1 MRLLLIRHGR
11 TASNVARL
19 LDTAPP
25 GAPLDDVGLD
35 QARALA
41 DTLADE
47 PIEAVY
53 ASDLIRSQQTAEP
66 LALRHG
72 LEVIVRAGVRE
83 IQAGEDEMSADW
95 VRYLTTIISWQS
107 NIDTR
112 IPGGETGR
120 EVLARFDAVLG
131 EARAKGHRTI
141 AVVSHGAMI
150 RTWAATRA
158 TNLTLDF
165 LRTTSLENT
174 LVVDLV
180 DAADG
185 SWQVTR
191 WGDKTP

>member
-11 TASNVARL
+11 TASNVTRL

-25 GAPLDDVGLD
+25 GAPLDDVGLS

-95 VRYLTTIISWQS
+95 LRYLTTIISWQS
-107 NIDTR
+107 DIDAR

-174 LVVDLV
+174 LVVDLA
-180 DAADG
+180 DAR
-185 SWQVTR
+185 VLPR
-191 WGDKTP
+191 PV

>member
-11 TASNVARL
+11 TASNVTRL

-25 GAPLDDVGLD
+25 GAPLDDVGLS

-174 LVVDLV
+174 LVVDLA

>member
-11 TASNVARL
+11 TASNVTRL

-25 GAPLDDVGLD
+25 GAPLDDVGLS

-107 NIDTR
+107 DIDTR

-174 LVVDLV
+174 LVVDLA

>member
-1 MRLLLIRHGR
+1 MRLLLIRHGQ
-11 TASNVARL
+11 TASNVTRL
-19 LDTAPP
+19 LDTAAP
-25 GAPLDDVGLD
+25 GAPLDEVGLE

-41 DTLADE
+41 EALADE

-107 NIDTR
+107 DIDTR

-174 LVVDLV
+174 LVVDLA

>member
-158 TNLTLDF
+158 TNLTVDF
-165 LRTTSLENT
+165 LRTTSVENT
-174 LVVDLV
+174 LVVDLA

>member
-1 MRLLLIRHGR
+1 MRESARSKRAR
-11 TASNVARL
+11 TKC
-19 LDTAPP
+19 PP
-25 GAPLDDVGLD
+25 
-35 QARALA
+35 
-41 DTLADE
+41 T
-47 PIEAVY
+47 
-53 ASDLIRSQQTAEP
+53 
-66 LALRHG
+66 
-72 LEVIVRAGVRE
+72 
-83 IQAGEDEMSADW
+83 
-95 VRYLTTIISWQS
+95 
-107 NIDTR
+107 
-112 IPGGETGR
+112 
-120 EVLARFDAVLG
+120 G

-174 LVVDLV
+174 LVVDLA

>member
-11 TASNVARL
+11 TASNVTRL

-41 DTLADE
+41 DTLAGE

-107 NIDTR
+107 DIDTR

-158 TNLTLDF
+158 TNLTVDF

-174 LVVDLV
+174 LVVDLA

>member
-11 TASNVARL
+11 TASNVTRL

-25 GAPLDDVGLD
+25 GAPLDDVGLS

-95 VRYLTTIISWQS
+95 LRYLTTIISWQS

-158 TNLTLDF
+158 TNLTVDF

-174 LVVDLV
+174 LVVDLA

>member
-11 TASNVARL
+11 TASNVTRL

-95 VRYLTTIISWQS
+95 VRYLTTIMSWQS

>member
-11 TASNVARL
+11 TASNVTRL

-150 RTWAATRA
+150 RTWAAIRA
-158 TNLTLDF
+158 TNLTVDF

-174 LVVDLV
+174 LVVDLA

>member
-11 TASNVARL
+11 TASNVTRL

-95 VRYLTTIISWQS
+95 VRYLTTIMSWQS

-174 LVVDLV
+174 LVVDLA

-185 SWQVTR
+185 TWQVTR

>member
-11 TASNVARL
+11 TASNVTRL

-25 GAPLDDVGLD
+25 GAPLDDVGLS

-95 VRYLTTIISWQS
+95 LRYLTTIISWQS
-107 NIDTR
+107 DIDAR

-158 TNLTLDF
+158 TNLTVDF

-174 LVVDLV
+174 LVVDLA

>member
-107 NIDTR
+107 DIDTR

-158 TNLTLDF
+158 TNLTVDF

-174 LVVDLV
+174 LVVDLA

>member
-1 MRLLLIRHGR
+1 VRLLLIRHGR
-11 TASNVARL
+11 TASNVTRL

-25 GAPLDDVGLD
+25 GAPLDNVGLD

-158 TNLTLDF
+158 TNLTVDF

-174 LVVDLV
+174 LVVDLA

>member
-11 TASNVARL
+11 TASNVTRL

-95 VRYLTTIISWQS
+95 LRYLTTIISWQS
-107 NIDTR
+107 DIDAR

-158 TNLTLDF
+158 TNLTVDF

-174 LVVDLV
+174 LVVDLA

>member
-11 TASNVARL
+11 TASNVTRL

-72 LEVIVRAGVRE
+72 LDVIVRAGIRE

-107 NIDTR
+107 DIDTR

-158 TNLTLDF
+158 TNLTVDF

-174 LVVDLV
+174 LVVDLA

>member
-11 TASNVARL
+11 TASNVTRL

-25 GAPLDDVGLD
+25 GAPLDDVGLS

-158 TNLTLDF
+158 TNLTVDF

-174 LVVDLV
+174 LVVDLA

>member
-11 TASNVARL
+11 TASNVTRL

-107 NIDTR
+107 DIDAR

-174 LVVDLV
+174 LVVDLA